1 MANPPSA
8 MTRAAT
14 ETLRKIAANPPGA
27 DQLALALRHLAKWR
41 SAVIGNTLAN
51 LTGTSVLSGPFKGMD
66 YAVSTSEG
74 SRSARLIGAY
84 EASLAPI
91 IEQIIARSYDL
102 VIDIGS
108 AEGYYAVGL
117 ARRMPNAR
125 IIARDDN
132 PRAQSLCRALATA
145 NGVADRVQIGGRM
158 THADFAVCTTTRSVV
173 ICDIEGAE
181 RALLDPTLAPGLL
194 SADMLVEVHDCFQ
207 PGLSAVIT
215 QRFAA
220 THDILRIDRLL
231 DDQGLPDWMQNLSDL
246 DRLIALWEWR
256 VGATPWLWMV
266 RKTPALRRNAVIRY
280 LQDGYDPVTKGINGR
295 RVAGASFL
303 KGYLRHADTAE
314 FVMLSLKPNELTPVR
329 ALVADVRPDVPLRHL
344 SMLRPSGI
352 AKLGT
357 LFNPSPNIAA
367 EAWRRA
373 AYGTGAWSICG
384 ITHTTSTAMIMQG
397 FYDLRMAPVM
407 PWDAVICTSK
417 AVQTSVN
424 FQMDLIDAHMI
435 RHLRSQPP
443 PRPMLPVIPL
453 GIHCDDFVPDVAAG
467 QSLRARLG
475 AGPDDVIFTT
485 LARLTPHEKF
495 DPLPIYLAMQAAQRQ
510 LPGTKL
516 HIAFCGIFRDGF
528 SRDVFEKGA
537 SKLMPDVGFVLLDGA
552 DETDRKAALSGSD
565 VFMFL
570 IDNIQET
577 FGLAPIEAMAAG
589 LPLLVS
595 DWDGMRDT
603 VTPDVGFRITTRTLP
618 AGHLAQEALRYLGG
632 IDQYAQYI
640 SATAAMTEIDMPEL
654 TARIVQLA
662 ASPDL
667 RRAMGAAGAARART
681 VYDWA
686 QIIPQMQDLWGE
698 QDSLRSANP
707 AQSIHYAPESVPIA
721 PSPTALFASYPT
733 EQVTF
738 ADTRFIAAD
747 LTHRMAL
754 AEVLALRNFEALKR
768 VFAPPENISAVL
780 AAVTATGID
789 GAGLAQIATSA
800 RLKRQATERI
810 LIWLLKY
817 DFIRRV

>member
-1 MANPPSA
+1 

-14 ETLRKIAANPPGA
+14 ETLRKIAAEPPDA
-27 DQLALALRHLAKWR
+27 NRLAAALRHLAKWR
-41 SAVIGNTLAN
+41 SGVIGNTLAN
-51 LTGTSVLSGPFKGMD
+51 LSGTEVLSGPFKGMD
-66 YAVSTSEG
+66 YAVRASEG
-74 SRSARLIGAY
+74 SRTARMIGAY

-91 IEQIIARSYDL
+91 IEQIIARNYDL
-102 VIDIGS
+102 IIDIGS

-125 IIARDDN
+125 IMARDDN
-132 PRAQSLCRALATA
+132 PRAQSLCRELATA

-158 THADFAVCTTTRSVV
+158 THADFDLCTTTRSVV

-181 RALLDPTLAPGLL
+181 HDLLDPSLASGLL
-194 SADMLVEVHDCFQ
+194 SADILVEVHDCFQ
-207 PGLSAVIT
+207 PGLSAAIT

-220 THDILRIDRLL
+220 THDVRRIDRAI

-256 VGATPWLWMV
+256 SGPTPWLWMV
-266 RKTPALRRNAVIRY
+266 RKTATARSNAVIRY
-280 LQDGYDPVTKGINGR
+280 SQDGFDPVAKGINGR
-295 RVAGASFL
+295 RVAGSSFL
-303 KGYLRHADTAE
+303 KGYVRHADTAE
-314 FVMLSLKPNELTPVR
+314 FVMLTHKPQELAPVR
-329 ALVADVRPDVPLRHL
+329 ALVADLRPDVPLRHL
-344 SMLRPSGI
+344 SMLRPSGL

-373 AYGTGAWSICG
+373 AFGTGAWSICG

-397 FYDLRMAPVM
+397 FYDMRMAPVM

-424 FQMDLIDAHMI
+424 FQMDLIDAHMT

-467 QSLRARLG
+467 QSLRAALG

-510 LPGTKL
+510 LPGLKL
-516 HIAFCGIFRDGF
+516 HIAFCGIFRDAF

-537 SKLMPDVGFVLLDGA
+537 ARLMPDVGFALLDGS
-552 DETDRKAALSGSD
+552 DEADRKAALSGSD

-595 DWDGMRDT
+595 DWDGLRDT

-618 AGHLAQEALRYLGG
+618 PGHLTQEALRYQGG

-654 TARIVQLA
+654 TARIIELA
-662 ASPDL
+662 ANPDL
-667 RRAMGAAGAARART
+667 RRSMGAAGAARARA

-686 QIIPQMQDLWGE
+686 QIIPQMQALWGE
-698 QDSLRSANP
+698 QDALRSANP
-707 AQSIHYAPESVPIA
+707 AQSIHYAPDGVPIA

-733 EQVTF
+733 QQVTF

-747 LTHRMAL
+747 LNHRIGL
-754 AEVLALRNFEALKR
+754 AEVLALRNFEALNR
-768 VFAPPENISAVL
+768 VFAPPDRIAAVL
-780 AAVTATGID
+780 AEVTDAGTD
-789 GAGLAQIATSA
+789 GAGLNQIARSA
-800 RLKRQATERI
+800 GLKRQATERI

-817 DFIRRV
+817 DFIRRA